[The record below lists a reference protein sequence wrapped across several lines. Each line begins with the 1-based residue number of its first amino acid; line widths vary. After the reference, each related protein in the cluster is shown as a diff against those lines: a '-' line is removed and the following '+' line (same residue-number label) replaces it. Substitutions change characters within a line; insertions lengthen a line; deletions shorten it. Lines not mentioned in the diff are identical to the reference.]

1 MVITTNPITTDKIT
15 IKGTLPRISTF
26 LKLGYL
32 KFDTMSNPAE
42 AVTNAPATD
51 NRATAEYPA
60 LTTLAQRLRLPP
72 QGLEVL

>member
-32 KFDTMSNPAE
+32 KFDTMSNPAQ
-42 AVTNAPATD
+42 AVTKAPATD
-51 NRATAEYPA
+51 NKSD
-60 LTTLAQRLRLPP
+60 
-72 QGLEVL
+72 GWIS